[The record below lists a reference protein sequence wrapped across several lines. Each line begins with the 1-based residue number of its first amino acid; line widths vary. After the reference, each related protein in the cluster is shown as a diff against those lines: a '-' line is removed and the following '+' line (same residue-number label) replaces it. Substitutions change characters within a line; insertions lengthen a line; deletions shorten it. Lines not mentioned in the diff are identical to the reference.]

1 MIALILSLTFGLS
14 SGFCI
19 ANLFNKSARDPMM
32 QLGINSV
39 TIMLMAF
46 FGSQQ
51 SFVPFFFIKE
61 PFENFYGW
69 IMVSTFFFA
78 LLVTFLVQSKKEKQ
92 AV

>member
-1 MIALILSLTFGLS
+1 MLALILSLAFGLS

-19 ANLFNKSARDPMM
+19 ANLFNKSARDPMK

-39 TIMLMAF
+39 SLMFLAF

-51 SFVPFFFIKE
+51 SVVPFYFEKE
-61 PFENFYGW
+61 PFANFYGW
-69 IMVSTFFFA
+69 VIAGTFFVA
-78 LLVTFLVQSKKEKQ
+78 LVVTFLVQSKNKNE